1 MTTANLRQLT
11 NKQFTGNCLIWSK
24 KTENDFC
31 ACFLFYSYHFSDQN
45 WYGRMAPKSLR
56 KETGTARGTAWW
68 LVRPIP
74 KHILAQTAQ
83 GHKTPLANDAL
94 CKFQSLKS
102 TTWWTY
108 AGAAVYKSEK
118 LASEYTEILRRSGRI
133 RKRERERERAV
144 PLTFILG
151 ACEEDF
157 SMLLVWWVSTYAL
170 LWPSLLHANMHRL

>member
-31 ACFLFYSYHFSDQN
+31 ACFLFYSYHFSNQN
-45 WYGRMAPKSLR
+45 WYGRMAPKKFEEGDR
-56 KETGTARGTAWW
+56 DRTRHG
-68 LVRPIP
+68 LVAGATHPQ
-74 KHILAQTAQ
+74 HILAQTAQ

-118 LASEYTEILRRSGRI
+118 QASEYTQILRRSGRR
-133 RKRERERERAV
+133 RKREGGRERAV

-170 LWPSLLHANMHRL
+170 LWPSLIHANLHHL